1 MSILQG
7 GEERVSL
14 RAERARVSYTVEK
27 EEEAY
32 MGLLRPVEQ
41 CWGELFD
48 ARSDFLILFGH
59 YDHFCL

>member
-1 MSILQG
+1 M
-7 GEERVSL
+7 SL